1 MTWESYTKAHV
12 RVASPTGPVEVRPAR
27 FGQES
32 GPFPDPAGRT
42 IHIITAYNPNGR
54 DQSQTVNEKAHGRL
68 LATLHERGVE
78 YWDAS
83 GGDASWTRVEQGV
96 AIVGISEDE
105 ALALGR
111 KFNQEAVF
119 AWTPKMWC
127 VLRCDGTGGSTSGWI
142 SSDQAKR
149 DLQAAVDL
157 LGMQGPNYSEA
168 QALEAFRERLAR
180 TDPKRRDD
188 LWSALCLVRGHAAS
202 REEFAKMSAKAATA
216 AAAAARKHAQEEQ
229 RALADKAK
237 TAVHAANV
245 SAGWP
250 ESWKPE
256 QVRGWTTAGGDLE
269 AAQRFA
275 ESGWQPTEI
284 LELLD
289 YPEVIADQAPPA
301 GTAADHRVHGDTLPS
316 LLSQEWLPTP
326 TNTILSLK
334 RILQSGRR
342 DRWTISESDGRLRL
356 RQQSASPTGT
366 WRTVRDEDAGTD
378 VAAAVT
384 ANSVLRTV
392 RRGAISEY
400 TLNQGPPEWGGL
412 LSLLRIST
420 AGGDE
425 DGEGWPQSVAGEWAD
440 SDDYVREIIG
450 SAPVVNRWCT
460 VEGLRLVPLQVG
472 RKTVPMLVDLDSE
485 LEGLREVAEYTWFSE
500 SGGAPIS
507 WDGGNSLSVVDESLV
522 WTRQWGDQDE
532 ESKFSRLPRT
542 PLSLA
547 GLIADWIISIGA
559 EVPAAFSLEP
569 FDPKGTLGSEDAE
582 IWRNRFESLNASLGF
597 NLDAD
602 VLAHLGRRLARRNPL
617 YRRTRNAF
625 LRPQGKDGQALATAL
640 DAVLRHGVLGQLLY
654 GNWEG

>member
-1 MTWESYTKAHV
+1 
-12 RVASPTGPVEVRPAR
+12 
-27 FGQES
+27 
-32 GPFPDPAGRT
+32 
-42 IHIITAYNPNGR
+42 
-54 DQSQTVNEKAHGRL
+54 
-68 LATLHERGVE
+68 
-78 YWDAS
+78 
-83 GGDASWTRVEQGV
+83 
-96 AIVGISEDE
+96 
-105 ALALGR
+105 
-111 KFNQEAVF
+111 
-119 AWTPKMWC
+119 
-127 VLRCDGTGGSTSGWI
+127 
-142 SSDQAKR
+142 
-149 DLQAAVDL
+149 
-157 LGMQGPNYSEA
+157 
-168 QALEAFRERLAR
+168 
-180 TDPKRRDD
+180 
-188 LWSALCLVRGHAAS
+188 
-202 REEFAKMSAKAATA
+202 
-216 AAAAARKHAQEEQ
+216 
-229 RALADKAK
+229 
-237 TAVHAANV
+237 
-245 SAGWP
+245 
-250 ESWKPE
+250 
-256 QVRGWTTAGGDLE
+256 
-269 AAQRFA
+269 
-275 ESGWQPTEI
+275 
-284 LELLD
+284 
-289 YPEVIADQAPPA
+289 
-301 GTAADHRVHGDTLPS
+301 
-316 LLSQEWLPTP
+316 
-326 TNTILSLK
+326 
-334 RILQSGRR
+334 
-342 DRWTISESDGRLRL
+342 
-356 RQQSASPTGT
+356 
-366 WRTVRDEDAGTD
+366 
-378 VAAAVT
+378 
-384 ANSVLRTV
+384 VLRTV

-532 ESKFSRLPRT
+532 ESKFSSLPRT

-602 VLAHLGRRLARRNPL
+602 VLAHLRRRLARRNPL